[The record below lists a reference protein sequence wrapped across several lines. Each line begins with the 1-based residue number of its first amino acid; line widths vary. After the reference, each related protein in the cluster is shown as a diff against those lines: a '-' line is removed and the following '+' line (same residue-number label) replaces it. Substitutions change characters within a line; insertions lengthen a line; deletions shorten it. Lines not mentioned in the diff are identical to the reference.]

1 MFNVNYEKTS
11 KNDEKSDRG
20 YYDIAGVSTGRFSQH
35 MMNHA
40 RHVNPFITEDDID
53 KLEWL
58 NKFDILVKTKD
69 GEVHI
74 YDAMD
79 KKKRFVKYSEP
90 LTEEEFIK
98 EFGYGLRKA
107 LDRYYKT
114 ETELADYLNVHRTTV
129 NRYVNGSCLPN
140 AYILDKILKFFK
152 IDINELLIVPYVVD
166 KYILQK

>member
-1 MFNVNYEKTS
+1 MFDENYEKTV
-11 KNDEKSDRG
+11 KNDEKSDRRHH
-20 YYDIAGVSTGRFSQH
+20 DMAGVSTGHFSQH

-74 YDAMD
+74 YDAID
-79 KKKRFVKYSEP
+79 RKTRFVKYSEP
-90 LTEEEFIK
+90 LTKDEDIK
-98 EFGYGLRKA
+98 EFGYGLRRA
-107 LDRYYKT
+107 LERYYKT
-114 ETELADYLNVHRTTV
+114 ETELANYLNVHRMTI
-129 NRYVNGSCLPN
+129 NRYVNGLYLPD
-140 AYILDKILKFFK
+140 AYILDRILKFFK

>member
-1 MFNVNYEKTS
+1 M
-11 KNDEKSDRG
+11 
-20 YYDIAGVSTGRFSQH
+20 AGVSTGRFPQH

-40 RHVNPFITEDDID
+40 RHINPFITEDDID
-53 KLEWL
+53 KLEWI

-79 KKKRFVKYSEP
+79 RKKRFVKYSEP

-114 ETELADYLNVHRTTV
+114 ETDLADYLNIHRTTV
-129 NRYVNGSCLPN
+129 NRYVNGLYLPN
-140 AYILDKILKFFK
+140 TYIFDKILKFFK

-166 KYILQK
+166 KYILGLDV